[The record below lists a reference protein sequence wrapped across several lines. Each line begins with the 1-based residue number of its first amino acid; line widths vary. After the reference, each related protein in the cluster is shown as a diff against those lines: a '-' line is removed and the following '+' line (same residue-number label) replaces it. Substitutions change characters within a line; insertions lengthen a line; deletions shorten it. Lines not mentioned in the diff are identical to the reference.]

1 MGGIWLDQA
10 RLTTGAQGRPIFGSG
25 AIAGFGLLTAL
36 LAVLWAANF
45 LLFHTLAELF
55 SIVVGFAAVVV
66 AWYSRDWVG
75 RNYLLLLGVSQFF
88 VGGLDILHVLSYK
101 GAGIIDARGGNLPT
115 QFWLAG
121 RMFEALCFL
130 VAVWA
135 PQRRYGERWL
145 VGVLS
150 ALFVALVAGIFADL
164 LPATFV
170 PGSGVTPFK
179 MGGEFVVVGL
189 YVAVLTLLR
198 RRSGD
203 YDPAIY
209 ALLCLSVAA
218 KLATEVCF
226 SWYTDMFGLTHLIG
240 HLLKILGA
248 WAFLKAVVDS
258 GVRRPQSLIF
268 GALSRER
275 ALSTEMMQ
283 RAQTMDAVLDAT
295 LDPVL
300 MLDGLGRIRFASR
313 AAQRFLERGAQEL
326 VGRSWREA
334 GLSDR
339 LMVPLEGLAQD
350 VLAEGAA
357 QTREICLSWRG
368 DRLCLELQVSPVGGE
383 DGSTEAVVVVLR
395 DITARLTMEED
406 LKASL
411 EDNRLLVQEVHHRVK
426 NNLQIVS
433 SILQMQG
440 WRMTD
445 SSLRAHF
452 DEACGR
458 ILSLA
463 KVHELIYKQENVA
476 AVDFTQ
482 YARALCGELFRNAA
496 DRDDRVAL
504 TVSGGPILLGVDK
517 AEPLALI
524 VHELVAEAL
533 KSGFGDRGGRLR
545 VEVSEPRPGEGALL
559 VAEDGGNS
567 TRPVDF
573 ESTSAALGLRM
584 VGALVRQLHGT
595 IAVRRLSGIEV
606 EIRFPLAELPAE
618 A

>member
-1 MGGIWLDQA
+1 MG
-10 RLTTGAQGRPIFGSG
+10 TQGRPIFGSG
-25 AIAGFGLLTAL
+25 AVAGFGLLTAL

-75 RNYLLLLGVSQFF
+75 RNYLLLLGLSQFF
-88 VGGLDILHVLSYK
+88 VGGIDILHTLSYK

-121 RMFEALCFL
+121 RIFEALCFL

-135 PQRRYGERWL
+135 PQRRYSERWL
-145 VGVLS
+145 IGVLS
-150 ALFVALVAGIFADL
+150 ALFAALVSAVFADL
-164 LPATFV
+164 LPAAFL

-179 MGGEFVVVGL
+179 MGTEFTVVAL
-189 YVAVLTLLR
+189 YASVLLLLR

-209 ALLCLSVAA
+209 ALLCLSVTA
-218 KLATEVCF
+218 KLTTELCF
-226 SWYTDMFGLTHLIG
+226 LWYTDVFGLTHLIG

-313 AAQRFLERGAQEL
+313 AAQAFLERGAQEL

-339 LMVPLEGLAQD
+339 LMMPLEGLAQD

-357 QTREICLSWRG
+357 QTREICLNWRG
-368 DRLCLELQVSPVGGE
+368 DRLCLELQVSPVGG
-383 DGSTEAVVVVLR
+383 DGVPDAVVVVLR

-445 SSLRAHF
+445 SALRSHF

-482 YARALCGELFRNAA
+482 YARALCGELFRSAA
-496 DRDDRVAL
+496 DRDERVAL

-559 VAEDGGNS
+559 VAEDGGHS
-567 TRPVDF
+567 ERALDF

-595 IAVRRLSGIEV
+595 IAVRRMSGVEV
-606 EIRFPLAELPAE
+606 EIRFPLADLPAE

>member
-1 MGGIWLDQA
+1 MEQE
-10 RLTTGAQGRPIFGSG
+10 RLVIGTPSRSIIGSG
-25 AIAGFGLLTAL
+25 AIAGFGMLATLLS
-36 LAVLWAANF
+36 VLWAANF
-45 LLFHTLAELF
+45 LLFHSIAELF
-55 SIVVGFAAVVV
+55 SIIVGFAAAVV

-75 RNYLLLLGVSQFF
+75 RNYLLLLGLGQFF
-88 VGGLDILHVLSYK
+88 VGGIDILHTLSYE
-101 GAGIIDARGGNLPT
+101 GAGIINGHGSNLSI
-115 QFWLAG
+115 QLWLAG
-121 RMFEALCFL
+121 RLLEAVCFL
-130 VAVWA
+130 VAVWV
-135 PQRRYGERWL
+135 PQRRYSERWL
-145 VGVLS
+145 VAVLLS
-150 ALFVALVAGIFADL
+150 AFVTLVGSAFGGFIPVAFVAGV
-164 LPATFV
+164 
-170 PGSGVTPFK
+170 GVTPFK
-179 MGGEFVVVGL
+179 MGTEFL
-189 YVAVLTLLR
+189 LVAVFLVVLLR
-198 RRSGD
+198 LRHRAGD

-209 ALLCLSVAA
+209 ALLCLSVGA
-218 KLATEVCF
+218 KLLTELCL
-226 SWYTDMFGLTHLIG
+226 SWYSDPFGLTHLIG
-240 HLLKILGA
+240 HLLKIFGA

-283 RAQTMDAVLDAT
+283 RAQIMDAVLDAA

-313 AAQRFLERGAQEL
+313 AAQTFLERGAQEL
-326 VGRSWREA
+326 VGRPWREA
-334 GLSDR
+334 GLSER
-339 LMVPLEGLAQD
+339 LMVPLENLIQD
-350 VLAEGAA
+350 VLADGEAR
-357 QTREICLSWRG
+357 TREISLTWRG
-368 DRLCLELQVSPVGGE
+368 ERLSLELQVSPVGGASAA
-383 DGSTEAVVVVLR
+383 DAVVAVLR
-395 DITARLTMEED
+395 DITARLVMEED

-445 SSLRAHF
+445 TALRAHF
-452 DEACGR
+452 EEACGR

-482 YARALCGELFRNAA
+482 YARTLCADLFRAA
-496 DRDDRVAL
+496 PGRDERVAL
-504 TVSGGPILLGVDK
+504 SVSGEVMLLGVDK

-533 KSGFGDRGGRLR
+533 KSAFGDRGGRLR
-545 VEVSEPRPGEGALL
+545 VDLSQPRLGEGMLL
-559 VAEDGGNS
+559 VAEEGGNPD
-567 TRPVDF
+567 RPVDF

-584 VGALVRQLHGT
+584 VGALVRQIHGT
-595 IAVRRLSGIEV
+595 IIVRRNVGVAV
-606 EIRFPLAELPAE
+606 EIRFPLMDSPAQ